1 MKILLDLVTADRGSV
16 FLQGQK
22 PSSPLS
28 RKGVRYLPENI
39 TFPPWATPLTLF
51 RQLERIRRECSR
63 RQFLDRCSE
72 LQCRDLVKR
81 PVGKMSRGQRQR
93 VALSLITCGE
103 PVMVFLDEPSSGL
116 DPGGRILVRNL
127 IGDLGDQG
135 CTVLIN
141 SHLLGE
147 VERVCHRAAFI
158 NRGRLVASGDL
169 DSLSRQKGAAFI
181 ETSDPQTMQRMLSAA
196 GYSSKTV
203 QRGVQASLSAEGDFP
218 GLVRQVL
225 DSELQFSGV
234 SRMRETL
241 EDVFLRIMD
250 DKDVS

>member
-1 MKILLDLVTADRGSV
+1 
-16 FLQGQK
+16 
-22 PSSPLS
+22 
-28 RKGVRYLPENI
+28 
-39 TFPPWATPLTLF
+39 
-51 RQLERIRRECSR
+51 
-63 RQFLDRCSE
+63 
-72 LQCRDLVKR
+72 
-81 PVGKMSRGQRQR
+81 
-93 VALSLITCGE
+93 
-103 PVMVFLDEPSSGL
+103 
-116 DPGGRILVRNL
+116 
-127 IGDLGDQG
+127 
-135 CTVLIN
+135 
-141 SHLLGE
+141 

-250 DKDVS
+250 GKDVS